1 MHFSYQSTIFQIVVL
16 TIHSEDHSDSPSPL
30 MDLHRLNSQCTLKQ
44 ICVDVCLVNSHAP
57 FCKGGS
63 IIYGDVME
71 LRMVRPILIGHSL
84 KQMQGLEHGP
94 LEKWLSG

>member
-1 MHFSYQSTIFQIVVL
+1 MSGKQ
-16 TIHSEDHSDSPSPL
+16 P
-30 MDLHRLNSQCTLKQ
+30 CTFLQ
-44 ICVDVCLVNSHAP
+44 
-57 FCKGGS
+57 GGS

-71 LRMVRPILIGHSL
+71 LRMVRPILIGPGL

>member
-1 MHFSYQSTIFQIVVL
+1 MLEVKRIGIFKLVADPL
-16 TIHSEDHSDSPSPL
+16 IHG
-30 MDLHRLNSQCTLKQ
+30 
-44 ICVDVCLVNSHAP
+44 VDVCLVNSHAP

-71 LRMVRPILIGHSL
+71 LRMVRPILIRPGL
-84 KQMQGLEHGP
+84 KQMQVLEHGP